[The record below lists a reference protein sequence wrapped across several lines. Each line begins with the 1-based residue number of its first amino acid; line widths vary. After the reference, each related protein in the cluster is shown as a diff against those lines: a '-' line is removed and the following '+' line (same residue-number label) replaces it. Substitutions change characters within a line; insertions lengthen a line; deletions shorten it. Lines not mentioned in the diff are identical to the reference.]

1 MLKFYNYP
9 MCILCYNTIMKR
21 ALLIL
26 LVLSFFVPVS
36 FADESDAPLP
46 NIFIWSLPE
55 DKDVP
60 ADEITSSNEDE
71 EITLIPEIDNVP
83 AKAYAEFVEDCE
95 DIVYLEENDNN
106 YILNLRVPQ
115 KFHSSRLV
123 DSKKIQG
130 VKRYSLYNQE
140 EYSISPQSVQS
151 VARMGNFSLGT
162 MYNSG
167 IDNAQLERSTTLF
180 TRYERKRFAIS
191 SAYKKNNLTTRGLT
205 TDNFYIA
212 PELKLNRV
220 FSLSEVLSTDV
231 TRNRRKGELVLSVS
245 PLKDDRMR
253 LEFGAGTTY
262 DIDNDRSWS
271 QVRFNTKFQL

>member
-1 MLKFYNYP
+1 MKKALFILMFFMLG
-9 MCILCYNTIMKR
+9 
-21 ALLIL
+21 
-26 LVLSFFVPVS
+26 VPV
-36 FADESDAPLP
+36 FAQEDIKLP
-46 NIFIWSLPE
+46 NIFIWALPE
-55 DKDVP
+55 DNDVSP
-60 ADEITSSNEDE
+60 DDVKSSNPEDE
-71 EITLIPEIDNVP
+71 VTLVPETDNVP
-83 AKAYAEFVEDCE
+83 AKAYAEFIEDAE
-95 DIVYLEENDNN
+95 DTVYLDGEDNN

-130 VKRYSLYNQE
+130 VKKYSLYNQE

-180 TRYERKRFAIS
+180 TRYERKMFAIS

-205 TDNFYIA
+205 TDNFYLA

>member
-1 MLKFYNYP
+1 
-9 MCILCYNTIMKR
+9 MKR
-21 ALLIL
+21 ALFIL
-26 LVLSFFVPVS
+26 LFFMLGVPG
-36 FADESDAPLP
+36 FAEQDDVKLP
-46 NIFIWSLPE
+46 NIFIWSLPDE
-55 DKDVP
+55 KDVSP
-60 ADEITSSNEDE
+60 DDITSSNESE
-71 EITLIPEIDNVP
+71 EVTLIPEIDNVT
-83 AKAYAEFVEDCE
+83 AKGYAEFVEDNE
-95 DIVYLEENDNN
+95 DAIYLDGEDNN

-115 KFHSSRLV
+115 KLRSSRLV
-123 DSKKIQG
+123 DSKKFQG
-130 VKRYSLYNQE
+130 VKKYSLYNQE

-151 VARMGNFSLGT
+151 VAKMGNFSLGT

-180 TRYERKRFAIS
+180 TRYERERFAIS

-205 TDNFYIA
+205 TDNFYLA

-253 LEFGAGTTY
+253 LELGAGTTY

-271 QVRFNTKFQL
+271 QVRFNTKFKL